1 MHNLCTRNT
10 ILQIVQITV
19 LNGENIKNYDISRF
33 EPESSVCVLMY
44 IIYNHKRIEGTIL
57 SYIIVGYFVTIFK
70 VKILNISLK
79 GCVTYIKKKKK
90 EKLNF

>member
-10 ILQIVQITV
+10 ILQIVQVTV
-19 LNGENIKNYDISRF
+19 LNGENIKKYDISRF

-57 SYIIVGYFVTIFK
+57 
-70 VKILNISLK
+70 
-79 GCVTYIKKKKK
+79 
-90 EKLNF
+90 